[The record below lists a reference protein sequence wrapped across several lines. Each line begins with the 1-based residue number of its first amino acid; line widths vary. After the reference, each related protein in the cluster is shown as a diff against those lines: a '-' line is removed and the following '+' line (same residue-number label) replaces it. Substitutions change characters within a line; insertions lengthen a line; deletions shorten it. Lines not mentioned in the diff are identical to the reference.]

1 MRSQKSQGRLDL
13 FGRNRPRVKSHGRQ
27 HQTRIGS
34 GEFQNPAIGDH
45 IHTHSDDSRHTRPCG
60 PSQSPLDII
69 YFIQVGVTVDQLTQR
84 IRLSRHLDL
93 AFLLWRE
100 LGP

>member
-1 MRSQKSQGRLDL
+1 M
-13 FGRNRPRVKSHGRQ
+13 KSHGRQ
-27 HQTRIGS
+27 HQNRIS
-34 GEFQNPAIGDH
+34 SSEFQDPAIGSDVH
-45 IHTHSDDSRHTRPCG
+45 AYGDDSRHTGRCG

-69 YFIQVGVTVDQLTQR
+69 YFIQVGVPVDQFTQM
-84 IRLSRHLDL
+84 IRLGRHSDL